1 MIDLRSGQFT
11 DIFPVTSDPQI
22 YALSYALKQQTGK
35 LLDAADEAKVAGDI
49 SKLPD
54 EVLDLLAIEFRTM
67 YYDES
72 YDRETREELV
82 KNALKWHCTAG
93 TKAAVEEL
101 VQTVFGEGKIIEW
114 FEFTDTDDPV
124 PGEFDITTRAEFTP
138 QALEEF
144 KRIISR
150 VKNVSSHLRRLY
162 TSREVDMDRYSGVNA
177 HNILIMPPIYCVS
190 YISGTTE
197 GRHKAGASAAPA
209 YIIQQE
215 INFST

>member
-22 YALSYALKQQTGK
+22 HALSYALKQQTGK

-54 EVLDLLAIEFRTM
+54 EVLNLLAIEFRTM

-82 KNALKWHCTAG
+82 RNALKWHCTAG
-93 TKAAVEEL
+93 TKSAVEEL
-101 VQTVFGEGKIIEW
+101 VQTVFGEGEIIEW
-114 FEFTDTDDPV
+114 FEFTDTPDPV
-124 PGEFDITTRAEFTP
+124 PGEFDITTRADFTP
-138 QALEEF
+138 AALEEF
-144 KRIISR
+144 RRIISK

-162 TSREVDMDRYSGVNA
+162 TSREIDMERYSGVNA
-177 HNILIMPPIYCVS
+177 HHILIMPPIYCRS
-190 YISGTTE
+190 YLTGTANTYE
-197 GRHKAGASAAPA
+197 KAGAKAMPVTV
-209 YIIQQE
+209 IQQE
-215 INFST
+215 IHISA